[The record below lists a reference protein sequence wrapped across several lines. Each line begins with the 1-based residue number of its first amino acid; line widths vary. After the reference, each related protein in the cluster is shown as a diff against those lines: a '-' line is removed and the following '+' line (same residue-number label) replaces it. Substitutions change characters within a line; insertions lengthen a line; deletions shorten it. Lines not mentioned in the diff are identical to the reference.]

1 MVWETIFGYMNE
13 INKIG
18 GNINQIVK
26 NNSSHLYKESDKIDL
41 IKYMEEINGLINE
54 LVMTV

>member
-1 MVWETIFGYMNE
+1 MNE